1 MSVQPSRFDL
11 GQTLQEALRLH
22 GEGRLRDAEKLYAR
36 ALKAAPDNFDALNL
50 LGALKAQ
57 SGQMGEALRLL
68 THAVRINP
76 GVPDALFNLANVLH
90 ALKRD
95 ADALDCL
102 DKALAL
108 KPNDPQTLLNR
119 ASALLSMKRPLEA
132 LADLDAIIA
141 RAPRHPPALISR
153 GVARAELGRH
163 AEALEDFNAAVA
175 IAPGSPSLFYN
186 RGNVLLQLN
195 KPAQALADFDRAV
208 GALPE
213 HKLAWNNR
221 GRALEMLNRHDDAV
235 ASFGRAIALDK
246 DYADARFNLALAL
259 LALGNLEQGF
269 AEYEWRWKRT
279 GVTDRRR
286 DYRRPLWLGE
296 YPLGHKTILLYAEQ
310 GLGDTIQ
317 FARYVPLLA
326 STGARVVL
334 EVQPELKAL
343 LGKLAGV
350 VSCHARGDTL
360 PAYDVQC
367 PLGSLPLALKTTA
380 TNVPAPLPSMAVDEE
395 RVAKWRPV
403 IEALPG
409 KRVALAWAG
418 HIHHANDSNRSIALA
433 TLEPLLAQSGFSFVS
448 VQHEL
453 RDSDEERLARHG
465 TVTHLG
471 GQFADM
477 ADTAAVLSL
486 VDLVIAVDT
495 SVVHLAASMG
505 RPTWVLL
512 PFTPDWRWTLSS
524 ERSPWYPKARLFR
537 QPAIGDWASVVTA
550 LRDALTGPFES

>member
-1 MSVQPSRFDL
+1 M
-11 GQTLQEALRLH
+11 H
-22 GEGRLRDAEKLYAR
+22 GEGRLREAEKLYAR

-50 LGALKAQ
+50 LGTLKAQ

-68 THAVRINP
+68 TQAVRINP
-76 GVPDALFNLANVLH
+76 RVPDALFNLANVLH

-108 KPNDPQTLLNR
+108 NPNDPQTLLNR
-119 ASALLSMKRPLEA
+119 ASALLSMKRPQEA
-132 LADLDAIIA
+132 LADLDAVLS
-141 RAPRHPPALISR
+141 RAPRNPPALISR

-163 AEALEDFNAAVA
+163 AEALEDFNAAMGLSA
-175 IAPGSPSLFYN
+175 GTPGLFYN

-195 KPAQALADFDRAV
+195 KPAQALSDFDRAV
-208 GALPE
+208 GALPD

-246 DYADARFNLALAL
+246 DYADAHFNRALAL
-259 LALGNLEQGF
+259 LALGQLEQGF
-269 AEYEWRWKRT
+269 LEYEWRWKRT

-317 FARYVPLLA
+317 FARYIPLLA
-326 STGARVVL
+326 GMGARVVL
-334 EVQPELKAL
+334 EVQPELKTL
-343 LGKLAGV
+343 LGTLPGV
-350 VSCHARGDTL
+350 ASCHARGEAL

-367 PLGSLPLALKTTA
+367 PLGSLPLALKTKA
-380 TNVPAPLPSMAVDEE
+380 TTVAAPVALAADDE
-395 RVAKWRPV
+395 RAAKWRPV

-418 HIHHANDSNRSIALA
+418 HVHHVNDSNRSIALA
-433 TLEPLLAQSGFSFVS
+433 ALEPLLGLEGVSFVS

-453 RDSDEERLARHG
+453 RDSDEDLLAHYRS
-465 TVTHLG
+465 VTHLG
-471 GQFADM
+471 SQFTDM

-495 SVVHLAASMG
+495 SVVHLAASLA

-512 PFTPDWRWTLSS
+512 PFTPDWRWTLTG

-537 QPAIGDWASVVTA
+537 QPATGDWASVVAA
-550 LRDALTGPFES
+550 LRDALAGPFET